1 MEDLQII
8 DLFFDRNEQAIQETD
23 AKYGRLCFSVANR
36 ILESNEDSEECVND
50 TWLRA
55 WDEIPPTRPNHFSA
69 FLCKITRILSLKKL
83 EFSNA
88 MKRTPSFIVSF
99 EELESVLS
107 DEHIAPGTEAVELGI
122 LISNF
127 LRREKADAR
136 NVFLR
141 KYLFFDTVEEIA
153 ERFLNEHPE
162 FSPCGD
168 GMYENKPMLSF
179 FPDEHGT
186 DGFFVAK
193 FIKKNEG

>member
-23 AKYGRLCFSVANR
+23 AKYGRLCFSVANK
-36 ILESNEDSEECVND
+36 ILVNDEDSEECVND
-50 TWLRA
+50 TYLRA
-55 WDEIPPTRPNHFSA
+55 WNEIPPTRPNHFSA

-127 LRREKADAR
+127 LHREKADAR

-153 ERFLNEHPE
+153 ERFGMNE
-162 FSPCGD
+162 STV
-168 GMYENKPMLSF
+168 KSMLF
-179 FPDEHGT
+179 RTRNRLREYLR
-186 DGFFVAK
+186 K
-193 FIKKNEG
+193 EGIEV

>member
-8 DLFFDRNEQAIQETD
+8 DLFIDRNEQAIQETD

-99 EELESVLS
+99 EELESVLP

-127 LRREKADAR
+127 LRREKAEAR

-153 ERFLNEHPE
+153 ERFGMNE
-162 FSPCGD
+162 STV
-168 GMYENKPMLSF
+168 KSMLF
-179 FPDEHGT
+179 RTRNRLREYLR
-186 DGFFVAK
+186 K
-193 FIKKNEG
+193 EGIEV

>member
-99 EELESVLS
+99 EDLESVLP

-127 LRREKADAR
+127 LRREKAEAR

-153 ERFLNEHPE
+153 ERFGMNE
-162 FSPCGD
+162 STV
-168 GMYENKPMLSF
+168 KSMLF
-179 FPDEHGT
+179 RTRNRLREYLR
-186 DGFFVAK
+186 K
-193 FIKKNEG
+193 EGIEV

>member
-8 DLFFDRNEQAIQETD
+8 DLFFARNEQAIKETD
-23 AKYGRLCFSVANR
+23 AKYGRLCFSVANK

-55 WDEIPPTRPNHFSA
+55 WNEIPPTHPNHLSA

-83 EFSNA
+83 EFSSA
-88 MKRTPSFIVSF
+88 MKRTSSIVVSF
-99 EELESVLS
+99 EELEGVLP
-107 DEHIAPGTEAVELGI
+107 DERIAPATEAAELGS
-122 LISNF
+122 LISDF

-153 ERFLNEHPE
+153 ERF
-162 FSPCGD
+162 
-168 GMYENKPMLSF
+168 GMNDSTVKSMLF
-179 FPDEHGT
+179 RTRNRLREYLR
-186 DGFFVAK
+186 K
-193 FIKKNEG
+193 EGIEV

>member
-23 AKYGRLCFSVANR
+23 AKYGRLCFSVANK
-36 ILESNEDSEECVND
+36 ILENDEDSEECVND
-50 TWLRA
+50 TYLRA
-55 WDEIPPTRPNHFSA
+55 WNEIPPTRPSYFSA

-88 MKRTPSFIVSF
+88 MKRTSSIVVSF
-99 EELESVLS
+99 EELESVLQ
-107 DEHIAPGTEAVELGI
+107 DERIAPGTEAVELGV

-153 ERFLNEHPE
+153 ERF
-162 FSPCGD
+162 
-168 GMYENKPMLSF
+168 GMNANTVKSMLF
-179 FPDEHGT
+179 RTRNRLREYLR
-186 DGFFVAK
+186 K
-193 FIKKNEG
+193 EGIEV